1 MSTELCQKMATT
13 LNNNWI
19 VNDFLDPPKNITI
32 QEFAIGGKLVRVF
45 EQLSVASAYHFDNDQ
60 QFREELKRR
69 LVQSLVEYIIE
80 NRLVECT
87 AMHRPDTQMTQ
98 VMARMYLAP
107 NDQIKLLRVHGE
119 NK

>member
-1 MSTELCQKMATT
+1 MAIPYKDP
-13 LNNNWI
+13 WI
-19 VNDFLDPPKNITI
+19 VGDFSDPPKNITI

-45 EQLSVASAYHFDNDQ
+45 EQLSVASAHFFETDEA
-60 QFREELKRR
+60 FRDELKRK